1 MWGQNGFVFQTI
13 THSREAG
20 GKEGGGGGRDDEL
33 DRPLEHLYRIS
44 LLRFIERR
52 TKILGCFSA
61 TITLN
66 ERC

>member
-1 MWGQNGFVFQTI
+1 MGTKRICISDDNAFEGSWGK
-13 THSREAG
+13 R
-20 GKEGGGGGRDDEL
+20 GGGGGRDDEL